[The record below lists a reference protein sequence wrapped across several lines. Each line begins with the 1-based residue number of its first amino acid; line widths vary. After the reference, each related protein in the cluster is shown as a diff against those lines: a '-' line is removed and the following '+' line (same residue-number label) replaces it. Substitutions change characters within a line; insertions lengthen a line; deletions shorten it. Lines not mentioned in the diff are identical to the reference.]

1 MKFAKNYLAAF
12 AALALCPAASAQI
25 FTYDQDF
32 ESLDINDG
40 AALSGDGWLTYTNVF
55 DGSGNF
61 AYGYSSGGA
70 PNGGSGYSV
79 IGTGLGGAA
88 QGSQYVNVY
97 SDYGNG
103 DHANGF
109 TIESN
114 VYRERGID
122 ASNVGELFTFE
133 FDYLKNPQVINGD
146 GPTEAYAFLK
156 VLQSSNGSFATLA
169 QVNFDTTAASTT
181 AWATGS
187 LQLTIDPAW
196 QGELFQFG
204 FYSTATNYDDSSR
217 LYDNLNVSSPNSRPP
232 GIAPYAQNFEALDLT
247 ASDSLSNDGWLSF
260 VNVFDGTGGYLYGYG
275 PFGSANGGA
284 FITALATGA
293 GGPDQGSVYMN
304 VYSDYGN
311 GDHAVGNLINALA
324 FQEQE
329 IAQANVGATYRF
341 SFDVLKDP
349 VPNNGDGQTTSEA
362 FIKVLRRSDGS
373 FAELGIDTFDTTN
386 ASTTAWGEGFVE
398 ITIDP
403 AWAGELLQFGFSNV
417 VTNYDDSGRFYDNL
431 VFGESSLGTNYCT
444 AAANSTGA
452 PASISAAG
460 SDSAAANNLTLS
472 ADGMPSNQFG
482 IFIVSPTQ
490 GFNAGVGG
498 SSNGNLCLSGSIGR
512 YRGPGE
518 ILSTGAA
525 GSFVLPIDLTAI
537 PQGAGT
543 VPTSAG
549 QTWNF
554 QAWYRDGVGAGSN
567 LTNGIEILF
576 Q

>member
-1 MKFAKNYLAAF
+1 MKFAKNYLAAV
-12 AALALCPAASAQI
+12 AAVALCPLASAQI
-25 FTYDQDF
+25 FTYEQDF

-40 AALSGDGWLTYTNVF
+40 GALSGDGWLTYTNVF
-55 DGSGNF
+55 DAAGNF

-122 ASNVGELFTFE
+122 SSNVGELFTFE

-156 VLQSSNGSFATLA
+156 VLQSSNGSFAPLATVTL
-169 QVNFDTTAASTT
+169 DTTAASTT
-181 AWATGS
+181 AWAAGS

-196 QGELFQFG
+196 VGELFQFG

-217 LYDNLNVSSPNSRPP
+217 LYDNLSVSSPNSRPP
-232 GIAPYAQNFEALDLT
+232 GIAPYTQNFEALDLT
-247 ASDSLSNDGWLSF
+247 APDSLSNDGWLSF

-293 GGPDQGSVYMN
+293 GGPNQGSVYLN

-329 IAQANVGATYRF
+329 IAQANVGKTYRL

-386 ASTTAWGEGFVE
+386 ASTTTWGQGFVE

-431 VFGESSLGTNYCT
+431 VFGESSLGSNYCT
-444 AAANSTGA
+444 AAANSTGGS
-452 PASISAAG
+452 ASISASG
-460 SDSAAANNLTLS
+460 SDSAAANNLTLG
-472 ADGMPSNQFG
+472 AEGMPSNQFG
-482 IFIVSPTQ
+482 IFVVSATQ
-490 GFNAGVGG
+490 GFNPGLGG
-498 SSNGNLCLSGSIGR
+498 ASNGNLCLSGSIGR

-518 ILSTGAA
+518 ILSTGAT
-525 GSFVLPIDLTAI
+525 GSFELPIDLSAI

-543 VPTSAG
+543 VPTTAG

-567 LTNGIEILF
+567 LTDGIEILF